1 MKVFVKTFGCTLNK
15 RDSENIEGILKEQ
28 GFVLTTEDKAEI
40 IIVNTCGVKS
50 RTQNRVISYINQH
63 KKPVYVGGCLPKM
76 LNLKEL
82 TPNVKG
88 YFDTNTI
95 TKITS
100 QIKDNILENFST
112 QKENRLNIPIERK
125 SKDFAII
132 PISQGCL
139 GNCSYCSVK
148 FARGSLKSYTEEEIL
163 KEVEQVKNYKKIYL
177 TSQDC
182 GCYGQDI
189 NTNLISLLNKVVKV
203 EGEFKVKVGMAN
215 PEHILPILKELIE
228 IYKSDKILKI
238 LHIPVQSGSNRV
250 LKEMNRKYT
259 VEQFKKI
266 VNAFRKEIPEIHI
279 LTDIIVGF
287 PTESKLDF
295 QATLNLL
302 EEIKPEV
309 LNTSKFAPRPKT
321 EAAKLKQLK
330 SEVIKQRSIIIHN
343 TYQ

>member
-1 MKVFVKTFGCTLNK
+1 MKVFVKTFGCALNK

-28 GFVLTTEDKAEI
+28 GFELTEEKKADI

-76 LNLKEL
+76 IDLKEL
-82 TPNVKG
+82 TPKVKG
-88 YFDTNTI
+88 FFDTNTI
-95 TKITS
+95 TKIAS
-100 QIKDNILENFST
+100 QIKDNLLENFST
-112 QKENRLNIPIERK
+112 QKENRLNIPLVRS
-125 SKDFAII
+125 SKDIAII

-139 GNCSYCSVK
+139 GNCAYCSVK

-163 KEVEQVKNYKKIYL
+163 KEIEQVKDYKIIHL

-182 GCYGQDI
+182 GCYGKDI
-189 NTNLISLLNKVVKV
+189 NTNIISLLKKIISLGGN
-203 EGEFKVKVGMAN
+203 FKVKMGMAN
-215 PEHILPILKELIE
+215 PEHVLPILNELIE
-228 IYKSDKILKI
+228 VYKSDRIIKI
-238 LHIPVQSGSNRV
+238 LHIPVQSGSNKV
-250 LKEMNRKYT
+250 LKEMKRKYT

-266 VNAFRKEIPEIHI
+266 VKTFRKEIPEIHI
-279 LTDIIVGF
+279 LTDIILGY

-295 QATLNLL
+295 QATLNLIK
-302 EEIKPEV
+302 EIKPEV